1 MSDQGWIGSMFSAFE
16 RLSSR
21 ERWMVGGLVGSVS
34 LVLIAVIWMVINGQI
49 NELEDRNAELRDALN
64 EINLT
69 KGQYLVEKAKLDANK
84 NLLDNNK
91 IKLVREME
99 KEATRLGITIENFKE
114 SKQALTE
121 NHRRAKK
128 GSTAK
133 LTDLIQETQ
142 EVSINR
148 ISLDK
153 LTRLMA
159 ALEGRREPVK
169 ITSLAIDTL
178 NSDRQVLRRVRMK
191 VSTYRNEEV
200 VP

>member
-21 ERWMVGGLVGSVS
+21 ERWLVGGLGGSVS
-34 LVLIAVIWMVINGQI
+34 LVLIAVIWMVISGQI
-49 NELEDRNAELRDALN
+49 SELEDRNVELRDALS

-69 KGQYLVEKAKLDANK
+69 KGQYLIEKAKLDANK
-84 NLLDNNK
+84 ALLDNNK

-128 GSTAK
+128 GNTVK
-133 LTDLIQETQ
+133 LTDLIQESQ

-153 LTRLMA
+153 LTQLMA

-169 ITSLAIDTL
+169 ITSLSIDTL